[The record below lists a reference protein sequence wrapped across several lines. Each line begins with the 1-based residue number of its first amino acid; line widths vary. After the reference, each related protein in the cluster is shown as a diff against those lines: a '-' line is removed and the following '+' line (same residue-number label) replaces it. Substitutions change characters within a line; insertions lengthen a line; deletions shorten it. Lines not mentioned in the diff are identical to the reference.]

1 MKKFLKENKWN
12 IVIVTI
18 LTLIIYI
25 YRLYNN
31 GFSVDTEVMIND
43 SQGQMMSWMITGRW
57 SLYLTKFVFHLIP
70 INITLTNILAVM
82 FLILNAIIWT
92 YYLERISSI
101 NDYKYNW
108 VFMSAF
114 VSSPIL
120 CEQIGF
126 TLQAFEIIF
135 GLFMMALGMFLLE
148 AWMNN
153 QKNFFQ
159 LIGAIIIVTYCFG
172 LYQSFIFLFIFI
184 CILSFVL
191 KYELIQDIDLKKA
204 SIDILKYIGV
214 FLVTFIL
221 FEVVSKLVLRYLGV
235 DSGTYLFDQ
244 VLWGKES
251 FVFIIKN
258 IILNIVRLIIGK
270 NALYHIFLLAF
281 MIIFCITYCFDRTYN
296 LKTKIFKIVLVFLLY
311 VAPFVLNIVLGG
323 EAAVRTLF
331 SLCFLN
337 VFLIWYVMIKNKSKL
352 LKIIVIISIMMP
364 AGATFLLN
372 RSVAN
377 CYHEEV
383 KMANQITEMIEEKNY
398 QEKKVI
404 FIGKYNPNSM
414 IKGEM
419 LGISFFEW
427 DYPSSYQCNGR
438 IFGFLDAINI
448 HYKRASIDDLNRVIP
463 KTVKLKSWQEKKQ
476 IYLIDDIV
484 VIKLS

>member
-12 IVIVTI
+12 IVAVTI

-25 YRLYNN
+25 YRLCNN
-31 GFSVDTEVMIND
+31 GFSVDTEVMINNP
-43 SQGQMMSWMITGRW
+43 QGQMLSWMITGRW
-57 SLYLTKFVFHLIP
+57 SLYFTKYIFHLIP
-70 INITLTNILAVM
+70 INITLTNILAVT
-82 FLILNAIIWT
+82 FLILSSIIWI
-92 YYLERISSI
+92 YYLESISSI
-101 NDYKYNW
+101 KDYKYNW
-108 VFMSAF
+108 IFMVAF

-135 GLFMMALGMFLLE
+135 GLFMMAIGMILIE
-148 AWMNN
+148 SWMNN
-153 QKNFFQ
+153 QKNVFQ
-159 LIGAIIIVTYCFG
+159 LIGAIIIIIYCFG

-191 KYELIQDIDLKKA
+191 KYDHIQNVDLKA
-204 SIDILKYIGV
+204 SIEILKYISI
-214 FLVTFIL
+214 FLITFIL
-221 FEVVSKLVLRYLGV
+221 FELVSKLILRYLGV
-235 DSGTYLFDQ
+235 ASGTYLFDQ

-251 FVFIIKN
+251 IRFIIKN
-258 IILNIVRLIIGK
+258 IILSIIRLVIGK
-270 NALYHIFLLAF
+270 NALHHIFLLIF
-281 MIIFCITYCFDRTYN
+281 MIVFFIRYCFNQVCD
-296 LKTKIFKIVLVFLLY
+296 LKTRIFKMFIVFLLY
-311 VAPFVLNIVLGG
+311 IAPFALNIVLGG
-323 EAAVRTLF
+323 DVAIRTLF

-337 VFLIWYVMIKNKSKL
+337 SFLIWYAMLRDKSKIL
-352 LKIIVIISIMMP
+352 MIIVVIALLMP
-364 AGATFLLN
+364 SGTAFLLN
-372 RSVAN
+372 RSAAN

-383 KMANQITEMIEEKNY
+383 KMANQITEMIKEENC
-398 QEKKVI
+398 QDKKVI

-448 HYKRASIDDLNRVIP
+448 HYNRASIDDMNRIIS
-463 KTVKLKSWQEKKQ
+463 KTINLKSWQEKKQ
-476 IYLIDDIV
+476 IYLIDDVV